1 MLTMV
6 SPDAQMMER
15 KSISFFMNVGLSQ
28 NDRVTF
34 E

>member
-6 SPDAQMMER
+6 SPDPQTIER
-15 KSISFFMNVGLSQ
+15 NSISFFMSVGRGQ
-28 NDRVTF
+28 NDRVTV

>member
-15 KSISFFMNVGLSQ
+15 NSINFFMSVGRRQ
-28 NDRVTF
+28 NDRVTV